1 MDGDGPI
8 VHRSMAKKGR
18 VMDKIKIMIDKHLSK
33 PKGLEKRI
41 KPKLIIYTGS
51 DLTQEDLQRM
61 AVGIGVS
68 IIYQARSKKE
78 MHGEDDQNT
87 H

>member
-1 MDGDGPI
+1 
-8 VHRSMAKKGR
+8 
-18 VMDKIKIMIDKHLSK
+18 MDKIKIMIDKHLSK